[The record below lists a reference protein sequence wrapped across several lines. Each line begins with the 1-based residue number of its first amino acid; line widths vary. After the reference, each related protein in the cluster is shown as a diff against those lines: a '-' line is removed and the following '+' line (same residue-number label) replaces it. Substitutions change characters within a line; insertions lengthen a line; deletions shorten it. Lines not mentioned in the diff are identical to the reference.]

1 LIVSNTLHTAAIATL
16 EAAIN
21 KALQMDPA
29 TLIKLNTLQNHV
41 FSLHCTAPELSLY
54 FIPGE
59 NEIRLCSMFD
69 DEADTRLTGS
79 AQEFIKLA
87 TATDPASALI
97 NGDLELHG
105 NSQALIHLQ
114 KIFKQLDI
122 DWEASLASIF
132 GDIIGH
138 QMGRDIRRG
147 VRFGLQAFKGLKRQ
161 VDDYLIEESDLLPPR
176 WQADRFYNDVDQLT
190 MRTERLQAQIQKLW
204 QSATDNLTI
213 NRREQ

>member
-1 LIVSNTLHTAAIATL
+1 MIVSNTLHTAAIATL

-21 KALQMDPA
+21 KALQLDPS

-41 FSLHCTAPELSLY
+41 FSLHCTAPEINLY

-59 NEIRLCSMFD
+59 NEIRLCGLFS

-79 AQEFIKLA
+79 ARAFAKLA

-97 NGDLELHG
+97 NGELELHG
-105 NSQALIHLQ
+105 DSQALISLQ

-122 DWEASLASIF
+122 DWESPLASIF
-132 GDIIGH
+132 GDVIGH

-147 VRFGLQAFKGLKRQ
+147 LRFGLQAFEGLKRQ
-161 VDDYLIEESDLLPPR
+161 VDDYFIEESNLLPPP
-176 WQADRFYNDVDQLT
+176 WQVDSFYNDVDQLA
-190 MRTERLQAQIQKLW
+190 MRTERLQAQINKLR
-204 QSATDNLTI
+204 QSATGSITASL
-213 NRREQ
+213 REQ